1 MIIQLDDYFIRVLQK
16 SGYKLDYNKLVK
28 INEKAM
34 SERKKSLNEYNELV
48 LKKITSKQKN
58 QKLSNISWKS

>member
-1 MIIQLDDYFIRVLQK
+1 MIYRMWYYDYSIRVLQK

-34 SERKKSLNEYNELV
+34 SERKKPLNEYNELV
-48 LKKITSKQKN
+48 LKKNYFKAEKSK
-58 QKLSNISWKS
+58 

>member
-1 MIIQLDDYFIRVLQK
+1 MIIKLDDYFIRVLQK

-58 QKLSNISWKS
+58 QNRQ

>member
-16 SGYKLDYNKLVK
+16 SGYELNYNKLVK

-58 QKLSNISWKS
+58 QNRQ

>member
-16 SGYKLDYNKLVK
+16 SGYELNYNKLVK

-34 SERKKSLNEYNELV
+34 SERKKSLNQYNELV

-58 QKLSNISWKS
+58 QNRQ

>member
-16 SGYKLDYNKLVK
+16 SGYELDYNKLVK

-34 SERKKSLNEYNELV
+34 SETKKSLNEYNELV

-58 QKLSNISWKS
+58 QNRQ

>member
-1 MIIQLDDYFIRVLQK
+1 MIIQLDDYFIRVIQK
-16 SGYKLDYNKLVK
+16 SGYELDYNKLVK

-58 QKLSNISWKS
+58 QNRQ

>member
-16 SGYKLDYNKLVK
+16 SGYELDYNKLVK

-34 SERKKSLNEYNELV
+34 SSNKQSLN
-48 LKKITSKQKN
+48 
-58 QKLSNISWKS
+58 

>member
-28 INEKAM
+28 ITEKAM

-58 QKLSNISWKS
+58 QNRQ

>member
-16 SGYKLDYNKLVK
+16 SGYELDYNKLVK

-48 LKKITSKQKN
+48 LKKITSKQRN
-58 QKLSNISWKS
+58 QNRQ

>member
-34 SERKKSLNEYNELV
+34 SERKKSVNEYNELV

-58 QKLSNISWKS
+58 QNRQ

>member
-16 SGYKLDYNKLVK
+16 SGYELDYNKLVK

-34 SERKKSLNEYNELV
+34 SERKKSLNQYNELV

-58 QKLSNISWKS
+58 QNRQ

>member
-48 LKKITSKQKN
+48 LKRITSKQKN
-58 QKLSNISWKS
+58 QNRQ

>member
-16 SGYKLDYNKLVK
+16 SGYELDYNKLVK
-28 INEKAM
+28 INEKAL

-58 QKLSNISWKS
+58 QNRQ

>member
-1 MIIQLDDYFIRVLQK
+1 MIFQLDDYFIRVLQK
-16 SGYKLDYNKLVK
+16 SGYELDYNKLVK

-34 SERKKSLNEYNELV
+34 SERKKSLNEYYELV

-58 QKLSNISWKS
+58 QNRQ

>member
-16 SGYKLDYNKLVK
+16 SGYELDYNKLVK

-48 LKKITSKQKN
+48 LKKDVYKRQ
-58 QKLSNISWKS
+58 SWSL

>member
-16 SGYKLDYNKLVK
+16 SGYELDYNKLVK

-34 SERKKSLNEYNELV
+34 SEIKKSLNEYNELV

-58 QKLSNISWKS
+58 QNRQ

>member
-16 SGYKLDYNKLVK
+16 SGYELDYNKLVK

-58 QKLSNISWKS
+58 QNRQ

>member
-16 SGYKLDYNKLVK
+16 RGYELDYNKLVK

-58 QKLSNISWKS
+58 QNRQ

>member
-58 QKLSNISWKS
+58 QNRQ

>member
-16 SGYKLDYNKLVK
+16 SGYELNYNKLVK

-34 SERKKSLNEYNELV
+34 SERKKSVNEYNELV

-58 QKLSNISWKS
+58 QNRQ

>member
-16 SGYKLDYNKLVK
+16 SGYELDYNKLVK

-34 SERKKSLNEYNELV
+34 SERKKSVNEYNELV

-58 QKLSNISWKS
+58 QNRQ

>member
-28 INEKAM
+28 IN
-34 SERKKSLNEYNELV
+34 
-48 LKKITSKQKN
+48 
-58 QKLSNISWKS
+58 

>member
-16 SGYKLDYNKLVK
+16 SDYELDYNKLVK

-34 SERKKSLNEYNELV
+34 SERKKSVNEYNELV

-58 QKLSNISWKS
+58 QNRQ

>member
-1 MIIQLDDYFIRVLQK
+1 MIIRLDDYFIRVLQK
-16 SGYKLDYNKLVK
+16 SGYELDYNKLVK

-34 SERKKSLNEYNELV
+34 SERKKSLNQYNELV

-58 QKLSNISWKS
+58 QNRQ

>member
-16 SGYKLDYNKLVK
+16 SGYELDYNKLVK
-28 INEKAM
+28 INEKVM

-58 QKLSNISWKS
+58 QNRQ

>member
-1 MIIQLDDYFIRVLQK
+1 MIIQLDDYFIRVLKK
-16 SGYKLDYNKLVK
+16 SGYELDYNKLVK

-34 SERKKSLNEYNELV
+34 SERKKSVNEYNELV

-58 QKLSNISWKS
+58 QNRQ

>member
-34 SERKKSLNEYNELV
+34 SERKKSLNQYNELV

-58 QKLSNISWKS
+58 QNRQ

>member
-16 SGYKLDYNKLVK
+16 SGYELDYNKLVK

-48 LKKITSKQKN
+48 SSAFFELKNGAIRRKCCY
-58 QKLSNISWKS
+58 

>member
-34 SERKKSLNEYNELV
+34 SERKKPLNEYNELV
-48 LKKITSKQKN
+48 LKKITSKHKN
-58 QKLSNISWKS
+58 QNRQ